1 MKTSDTSKSNILY
14 LDSGSGIGGGQR
26 SLLLLLNLLDKDR
39 FTPFVGCLGDS
50 PFAVEAE
57 KTEAR
62 VVPLSLPA
70 AHNKTDSS
78 YSTSIKQV
86 WHERARAY
94 LVGDFSANRDKS
106 RRFTLRDLLEDFR
119 QISVILQ
126 LHRTVKRYAI
136 DIIHA
141 NSLSVALLG
150 GIVARINRI
159 PILMHKRYATS
170 YGILDRICERLLH
183 RVILVSEATRWH
195 FAPAAKQT
203 LIYNGVDLDAFQASP
218 EEVETLRVE
227 LLSDAS
233 DAAILTGV
241 VTRITPE
248 KGIHFLIRA
257 IAELK
262 KYSTTTGIDIK
273 LLIVGGPYFQ
283 KDIDYMNKLKQEVTD
298 LGIEDSVIFTGFL
311 SDTRVVTRLLD
322 IVLVPSII
330 PEACPRTIIEAMAVG
345 KPVISTPL
353 GGSKELVTSETG
365 ILVPPEDASAIAD
378 AISTLATDPERL
390 KAMGEASRNR
400 AEQLFSSKKNTALT
414 EAVYA
419 ELLVGSGRGNPAEIR
434 RNTLSKTP
442 SKNTLRV

>member
-50 PFAVEAE
+50 PFAAEAE

-62 VVPLSLPA
+62 VVPLSLPT
-70 AHNKTDSS
+70 AHNKTDK
-78 YSTSIKQV
+78 I
-86 WHERARAY
+86 
-94 LVGDFSANRDKS
+94 
-106 RRFTLRDLLEDFR
+106 RRFTLGDLLEDLR
-119 QISVILQ
+119 QLKVILQ
-126 LHRTVKRYAI
+126 LHRMVKRNAI
-136 DIIHA
+136 DLIHA

-170 YGILDRICERLLH
+170 YGVLDRICERLLH
-183 RVILVSEATRWH
+183 RVILVSEATRWN
-195 FAPAAKQT
+195 FAPTAKQT

-218 EEVETLRVE
+218 EEVQDLRAE
-227 LLSDAS
+227 LLPDAS
-233 DAAILTGV
+233 DASIVAGV

-248 KGIHFLIRA
+248 KGIHFLVRA
-257 IAELK
+257 IAALK
-262 KYSTTTGIDIK
+262 GLSLMTGTDIK

-283 KDIDYMNKLKQEVTD
+283 KDIDYMNALKQEVAD
-298 LGIEDSVIFTGFL
+298 LGVEDSIIFTGFL
-311 SDTRVVTRLLD
+311 SDTRVVTSLLD

-345 KPVISTPL
+345 KPVIATPL
-353 GGSKELVTSETG
+353 GGSKELVTPDTG

-378 AISTLATDPERL
+378 AIAILTTDRERL
-390 KAMGEASRNR
+390 RAMGKASRNR
-400 AEQLFSSKKNTALT
+400 AEQLFSSEKNTALT

-419 ELLVGSGRGNPAEIR
+419 ELLTA
-434 RNTLSKTP
+434 
-442 SKNTLRV
+442 

>member
-50 PFAVEAE
+50 PFAAEAE

-70 AHNKTDSS
+70 AHNK
-78 YSTSIKQV
+78 I
-86 WHERARAY
+86 
-94 LVGDFSANRDKS
+94 DKI
-106 RRFTLRDLLEDFR
+106 RRFTLGDLLEDLR
-119 QISVILQ
+119 QLKVILQ
-126 LHRTVKRYAI
+126 LHRMVKRNAI
-136 DIIHA
+136 DLIHA

-170 YGILDRICERLLH
+170 YGVLDRICERLLH
-183 RVILVSEATRWH
+183 RVILVSEATRWN
-195 FAPAAKQT
+195 FAPTAKQT

-218 EEVETLRVE
+218 EEVQDLRAE
-227 LLSDAS
+227 LLPDAS
-233 DAAILTGV
+233 DASIVAGV

-248 KGIHFLIRA
+248 KGIHFLVRA
-257 IAELK
+257 IAALK
-262 KYSTTTGIDIK
+262 GLSLMTGTDIK

-283 KDIDYMNKLKQEVTD
+283 KDIDYMNELKQEVVD
-298 LGIEDSVIFTGFL
+298 LGVEDSIIFTGFL
-311 SDTRVVTRLLD
+311 SDTRVVTSLLD

-345 KPVISTPL
+345 KPVIATPL
-353 GGSKELVTSETG
+353 GGSKELVTPDTG

-378 AISTLATDPERL
+378 AIAILTTDRERL
-390 KAMGEASRNR
+390 RALGKASRNR
-400 AEQLFSSKKNTALT
+400 AEQLFSSEKNTALT

-419 ELLVGSGRGNPAEIR
+419 ELLTA
-434 RNTLSKTP
+434 
-442 SKNTLRV
+442 